1 MNLVFYKLSSEI
13 RTFTLVQFL
22 GAIIGSIS
30 ALYFYIQGRVVSSEY
45 YFAALWASVLTLLII
60 GLCDF
65 FIHRNAAYLKTGDF
79 STSMGEGLPVRV
91 YENAKATHWSTKI
104 VVPVAMLTFGN
115 VQVFIFSSSYFR
127 YASTADEKVFYP
139 AFMGVAIALFCS
151 GAFLGKIGWKK
162 NEK

>member
-45 YFAALWASVLTLLII
+45 YYAALWASILTLLII

-65 FIHRNAAYLKTGDF
+65 FIHRNAAYLKIGDF
-79 STSMGEGLPVRV
+79 SNSMEERLPVRV
-91 YENAKATHWSTKI
+91 YENAKASHWSTKI
-104 VVPVAMLTFGN
+104 VVPAAMLTFGT
-115 VQVFIFSSSYFR
+115 VPCLIFSSSYFR
-127 YASTADEKVFYP
+127 YASTADEKVFFP
-139 AFMGVAIALFCS
+139 AFMSIAIVLF
-151 GAFLGKIGWKK
+151 
-162 NEK
+162 